1 MNYID
6 LLKLAAS
13 FDKEH
18 NFRLSDRIF
27 KIVKAQVDDFNLDE
41 DPLGISD
48 IKPSGVLKDDPYVKM
63 LRDLVMSGR
72 ITEEQF
78 WVALEKHK
86 PGTFSNM
93 LENVGRASDYD
104 IDKIQGNVSAQGVKV
119 DPKDRDILSK
129 FYELSNDVFVDFID
143 SLQSNFASSLRT
155 LARQNKLPE
164 MFSGINDHRAG
175 NLLMELHEPS
185 TKEEFLTREYLEL
198 KAHGI
203 SLDDA
208 VVMGSAGNYENINE
222 VLNAF
227 IEKMIPSI
235 TSQASR
241 ITGLRYQED
250 DVARKLSGLTMNDM
264 NERIENGLAELY
276 YIYKG

>member
-13 FDKEH
+13 FDKQH

-27 KIVKAQVDDFNLDE
+27 KVVKAQVDDFNLDE

-48 IKPSGVLKDDPYVKM
+48 IKPSGMKDDPIVAQ
-63 LRDLVMSGR
+63 LRQMVMSGQ
-72 ITEEQF
+72 ITEQQF
-78 WVALEKHK
+78 WIMLEKHK
-86 PGTFSNM
+86 PGSFQNM
-93 LENVGRASDYD
+93 LQNVGKAGDYD
-104 IDKIQGNVSAQGVKV
+104 VDKIQSNISSQGIKV
-119 DPKDRDILSK
+119 APKERDILAQ
-129 FYELSNDVFVDFID
+129 FYELSNDIFVDFID
-143 SLQSNFASSLRT
+143 SLQTNFASSLRT
-155 LARQNKLPE
+155 LARQNQLPE
-164 MFSGINDHRAG
+164 MFNEINDHRAG

-198 KAHGI
+198 RAHGI

-208 VVMGSAGNYENINE
+208 VAMGSAGDYENINE

-227 IEKMIPSI
+227 IEKMISSI

>member
-1 MNYID
+1 M
-6 LLKLAAS
+6 LA
-13 FDKEH
+13 
-18 NFRLSDRIF
+18 
-27 KIVKAQVDDFNLDE
+27 Q
-41 DPLGISD
+41 
-48 IKPSGVLKDDPYVKM
+48 
-63 LRDLVMSGR
+63 
-72 ITEEQF
+72 
-78 WVALEKHK
+78 
-86 PGTFSNM
+86 
-93 LENVGRASDYD
+93 
-104 IDKIQGNVSAQGVKV
+104 
-119 DPKDRDILSK
+119 
-129 FYELSNDVFVDFID
+129 FYELSNDIFVDFID

-155 LARQNKLPE
+155 LARQNQLPE
-164 MFSGINDHRAG
+164 MFNEINDHRAG

-198 KAHGI
+198 RAQGI

-208 VVMGSAGNYENINE
+208 VAMGSAGDYENINE

-227 IEKMIPSI
+227 VEKMIPSI